1 MNGDE
6 RITESRSGLLAGLIR
21 FVLEQRLVVAIATV
35 MIVLGGIAV
44 APFDWETDWLTRNPV
59 AVDAIPDLGEN
70 QQIVFT
76 DWMGRSPRD
85 VEDQITYPLTVQLLG
100 LPGVRDV
107 RSTSMFGFSTISV
120 IFNDDIEFYWARSR
134 IIEKLNSLPPGTL
147 PGGVQPGLGP
157 DATGL
162 GQVYWYTLEGRD
174 PRGKPAGGWD
184 LHELRSVQDYYVRYG
199 LLAAEGVAEVASAG
213 GYVREYQV
221 DVDPDAARAAGV
233 SLAEIFDAVRNS
245 NLDIGARTTEINR
258 VEYVIRGTGFIK
270 SVEDIGAAVVR
281 VGSGFTPVRV
291 ADIATVSL
299 GPAERRGALDRGGA
313 EAVGGV
319 VVVREGYN
327 PLQAIS
333 NVKARIEE
341 LKPGMPVRAVVDWPR
356 TTQIE
361 VGDFAAGNGFDAF
374 NETALNQEAWLEWLR
389 RSPSS
394 DWPEWITTSQLT
406 VQPFYDRT
414 GLIHETLGTL
424 NDALLQQILVTIIVI
439 IIMLMHLRTS
449 LLVSAMLPLAVLLTF
464 MAMRA
469 FGVDA
474 NVVALAGI
482 AIAIGTIVD
491 MGIIVSENVMRHLEE
506 APAEESRLNVVYRG
520 TTEVGS
526 AVLTAISTTVISFLP
541 VFAMT
546 GAEGKLFT
554 PLAYTKTFVLIAAVL
569 IALTIVPVMLY
580 VLIARRHRQASGQAA
595 SPWSGRVADS
605 VLLGAGA
612 LVVVLSLVF
621 GWIVTAGGGIALAL
635 LAAYRLWG
643 ARLPAPYRDRNAA
656 AGSFAAALAVI
667 WALAHVWEPLGAQR
681 SFIANLLFVALLV
694 VGLLALFLLFERY
707 YERLLRWGLAHR
719 RVFLSVPAVMVLLG
733 LIAWL
738 GFDKVFG
745 FIPRAAGSVGIE
757 ASSVRSFGPYSWATH
772 TFPGLGRE
780 FMPALDEGS
789 FLWMPTLMP
798 HASMGEALEVMAY
811 QNMAFEAIPEVESVV
826 GKIGR
831 AESAL
836 DPAPI
841 SMFET
846 VINYRPEYAT
856 DAAGRRIN
864 FRWDRKAKDFARDDQ
879 GELIPDRRGKPY
891 RQWREQIRSPQD
903 IWDEIVRAGRIP
915 GSTSAPKLQPIET
928 RLVMLQ
934 TGMRAPMGIKVRGPD
949 QQTIE
954 RTAVQIEAMLRD
966 VPAIEAATVNAERVV
981 GKPYLEIDINREAA
995 GRYGLSVVDVQNTIA
1010 MAIGGM
1016 EATTTV
1022 EGRERYNVRVRYP
1035 RELRGDP
1042 EEIGRVLVSA
1052 GGGGG
1057 GMPSSGGGGMGG
1069 GTAVRTAAQTA
1080 TQVPLSEVTRI
1091 EYVRGPEMIRSEN
1104 TFPVAYITFGGR
1116 VGMAEVD
1123 VVEQAQLFLDEQM
1136 RTGRFVLPAGVS
1148 YTFAGAYENQ
1158 LHAAKTLRVVLPLAL
1173 AIIFLILYFQFRSV
1187 PRTLIVFSGIAVAW
1201 AGGFMMIWLYG
1212 QGWFADFSLFGTNMR
1227 ELFQFQAINLSV
1239 AVWVGFLALFGIA
1252 VDDGVVM
1259 MTYLRQSTDER
1270 RPGTIAEVREATVH
1284 AGLRRVRPCL
1294 MTSATTILALL
1305 PVLTATG
1312 RGADIMI
1319 PMAIPSF
1326 GGMSLVLLTMFT
1338 VPLLFAWHEER
1349 RVVRAARLPSREQE

>member
-6 RITESRSGLLAGLIR
+6 RITDPRPGLIAGLIR
-21 FVLEQRLVVAIATV
+21 FVLEQRLVVAIFAAL
-35 MIVLGGIAV
+35 IVLGGIAV
-44 APFDWETDWLTRNPV
+44 APFDWQIDWLTRSPV

-100 LPGVRDV
+100 LPGVRDI
-107 RSTSMFGFSTISV
+107 RSTSMFGFSTISI
-120 IFNDDIEFYWARSR
+120 IFNDEIEFYWARSR

-147 PGGVQPGLGP
+147 PAGVQPGLGP

-174 PRGKPAGGWD
+174 PQGRPAAGWD

-199 LLAAEGVAEVASAG
+199 LLAAEGIAEVASIG

-221 DVDPDAARAAGV
+221 DVDPDAMRAAGV
-233 SLAEIFDAVRNS
+233 SLAEVFDAVRNS

-270 SVEDIGAAVVR
+270 STADIGAAVVR
-281 VGSGFTPVRV
+281 VGAGFTPVRV
-291 ADIATVSL
+291 SDVATVSL

-313 EAVGGV
+313 DAVGGV

-333 NVKARIEE
+333 NVKARIDE
-341 LKPGMPVRAVVDWPR
+341 LRPGMPVRALVDWTR
-356 TTQIE
+356 TTPLE
-361 VGDFAAGNGFDAF
+361 VGDFAARHGFDAF
-374 NETALNQEAWLEWLR
+374 AEAALNQEVWIEWLR
-389 RSPSS
+389 RTPANE
-394 DWPEWITTSQLT
+394 WPEWITTSQLT

-449 LLVSAMLPLAVLLTF
+449 LLVSAMLPLAVLMTF
-464 MAMRA
+464 MAMRT

-520 TTEVGS
+520 TSEVGS

-554 PLAYTKTFVLIAAVL
+554 PLAYTKTFVLSAAVL

-580 VLIARRHRQASGQAA
+580 VLVARRGRPAGERREL
-595 SPWSGRVADS
+595 PWTGRVTDS
-605 VLLGAGA
+605 VLLTVGV
-612 LVVVLSLVF
+612 LVVVVSLVF
-621 GWIVTAGGGIALAL
+621 GWIIAAGAGLALAL
-635 LAAYRLWG
+635 LAAYRLYG
-643 ARLPAPYRDRNAA
+643 DRLPQPLRGRNAA

-667 WALAHVWEPLGAQR
+667 WTLAHVWEPLGAQR
-681 SFIANLLFVALLV
+681 SFVVNLLFVAILV
-694 VGLLALFLLFERY
+694 GGLLGAFLLFERY

-719 RVFLSVPAVMVLLG
+719 GAFLSVPAVMVLLG

-745 FIPRAAGSVGIE
+745 FVPRGARFIGVE
-757 ASSVRSFGPYSWATH
+757 ASTVRSSGPYSWATH
-772 TFPGLGRE
+772 AFPGLGRE

-864 FRWDRKAKDFARDDQ
+864 FRWDRRAKDFVRDDG
-879 GELIPDRRGKPY
+879 GELIPDRRGRPY
-891 RQWREQIRSPQD
+891 RQWREEIRSPQD
-903 IWDEIVRAGRIP
+903 IWDEIVRAGRVP
-915 GSTSAPKLQPIET
+915 GSTSAPRLQPIET

-949 QQTIE
+949 LQTIE
-954 RTAVQIEAMLRD
+954 RTAVQIEAMLREI
-966 VPAIEAATVNAERVV
+966 PAIDSATVNAERVV
-981 GKPYLEIDINREAA
+981 GKPYLEIDIDREAA
-995 GRYGLSVVDVQNTIA
+995 ARYGLSVVDVQNTIA

-1042 EEIGRVLVSA
+1042 EAFGRVLVSA

-1057 GMPSSGGGGMGG
+1057 AMSGGGAGGMGG
-1069 GTAVRTAAQTA
+1069 TTAPRGSAQAA

-1091 EYVRGPEMIRSEN
+1091 DYVRGPEMIRSEN
-1104 TFPVAYITFGGR
+1104 TFPVAYITFGGQP
-1116 VGMAEVD
+1116 GIAEVD
-1123 VVEQAQLFLDEQM
+1123 VVEQAQRFLVEQM
-1136 RTGRFVLPAGVS
+1136 RTGRFALPAGVS

-1173 AIIFLILYFQFRSV
+1173 AIIFLILYFQFSSV
-1187 PRTLIVFSGIAVAW
+1187 SRTLIVFSGIAVAW
-1201 AGGFMMIWLYG
+1201 AGGFIMIWLYG
-1212 QGWFADFSLFGTNMR
+1212 QGWFADFSLLGANMR

-1259 MTYLRQSTDER
+1259 MTYLRQS
-1270 RPGTIAEVREATVH
+1270 AEDRKPRTVAEIREATVH

-1319 PMAIPSF
+1319 PMAIPSV

-1338 VPLLFAWHEER
+1338 VPLLFAWNEER
-1349 RVVRAARLPSREQE
+1349 RLPRTVEPEGE